1 VARLKRLGVRVALD
15 DFGTGY
21 AGLAHMA
28 SFEVD
33 AIKLDRSMIA
43 RLEQDPRNR
52 VIVRAIIRLCSL
64 LRMSVVAE
72 GVETGAQL
80 TMLQRAN
87 CPVIQGYGLAR
98 PMPLDALVG
107 WLRAR
112 GTGPAALAP
121 PAGAARPAR

>member
-1 VARLKRLGVRVALD
+1 
-15 DFGTGY
+15 
-21 AGLAHMA
+21 
-28 SFEVD
+28 
-33 AIKLDRSMIA
+33 MIA
-43 RLEQDPRNR
+43 RLDHDPRNR